1 MADNPTIID
10 ALSAT
15 LVVEYGV
22 EIDPNIVSK
31 IAFDS
36 PMFDRLMGLTPN
48 PVRNFQKSA
57 VFGVLTQAEF
67 TGSGDKRGSFPVG
80 GDPGGL
86 KVARDLKAIAKKSYG
101 ASGGLKD
108 VDIIASSMG
117 IAPHSLEGTRY
128 RDDAEFLI
136 NLLYVR
142 TRQAIDYGI
151 VKGDK
156 TTYPTDFDGLETKVL
171 AANGSQVLD
180 LLGAAFSSDKL
191 DELIVQMMLLGI
203 YPTAIYCN
211 PIAKKAIVRAYTSA
225 GAFSVNV
232 NTGEQEAVLGVWGN
246 QVVTPAGV
254 LPVIADR
261 RFSVSGAAPTFTTD
275 IFVATEVHEGEPILY
290 LDWQVLP
297 TALNLARV
305 PGFYTSQVFAVWS
318 HLCLVEKSDW
328 YAQGK
333 LDNVTVTYAPT
344 PPTIKP

>member
-1 MADNPTIID
+1 VPDNPQIID
-10 ALSAT
+10 ALTAT
-15 LVVEYGV
+15 LVVQYGV

-31 IAFDS
+31 IPFDS
-36 PMFDRLMGLTPN
+36 PLFDRLMGLIGA

-80 GDPGGL
+80 GDPEGL
-86 KVARDLKAIAKKSYG
+86 KIARDLAAIAKKSYG
-101 ASGGLKD
+101 ASGGVKD

-117 IAPHSLEGTRY
+117 IAPHALQGQKY

-151 VKGDK
+151 VKGDSA
-156 TTYPTDFDGLETKVL
+156 TYSTDMDGLETKVL

-180 LLGAAFSSDKL
+180 MAGAAFSADKL

-211 PIAKKAIVRAYTSA
+211 PIAKKAIVRAYTSDN
-225 GAFSVNV
+225 AFAINV
-232 NTGEQEAVLGVWGN
+232 DTGEKNAVLGVWGN

-254 LPVIADR
+254 LPIIADR
-261 RFSVSGAAPTFTTD
+261 RFTVSGAAPTFTTD
-275 IFVATEVHEGEPILY
+275 IFVATEIHEGEPILY

-318 HLCLVEKSDW
+318 HLTLVEKSEW
-328 YAQGK
+328 FAQGK
-333 LDNVTVTYAPT
+333 LKDLTVTYAPT
-344 PPTIKP
+344 PPTVIP